1 MLSLS
6 QSPTQFNMSTGDTK
20 QITVTLTPGNVQATV
35 SFGQSRFENPYS
47 SCAANLNIPN
57 ATGSGQFAQNV
68 TVSSTYASCSGAFS
82 VVGSVGGT
90 AANTSTKV
98 YVPPQVLIQMM
109 QAEAGGTGNSTLMQ
123 GLGDVATNRIESS
136 IFYNNP
142 TGSNTNYQNTIVAG
156 QFSTT
161 STSTGIEPEL
171 DLSVSVFLSTGGA
184 FCDALSFWTPTASQ
198 WSVVQAAWQSGTT
211 TFPSGTGAPTYQ
223 TWPTSNQQI
232 IYASNVG
239 TQSNGA
245 PNFLFLGWRS
255 PSSVAVASGACT
267 P

>member
-1 MLSLS
+1 MF
-6 QSPTQFNMSTGDTK
+6 Q
-20 QITVTLTPGNVQATV
+20 
-35 SFGQSRFENPYS
+35 NPYS
-47 SCAANLNIPN
+47 SCGANLNIPN
-57 ATGSGQFAQNV
+57 ATGSGQLSQNV
-68 TVSSTYASCSGAFS
+68 TVPSTYAGCSGAFS
-82 VVGSVGGT
+82 VVAAVGGVG
-90 AANTSTKV
+90 ANTPTKV

-109 QAEAGGTGNSTLMQ
+109 QAEAASTGNSTLMQ
-123 GLGDVATNRIESS
+123 ALGDVATNRIESS
-136 IFYNNP
+136 LFYNIPN
-142 TGSNTNYQNTIVAG
+142 GSNTNYQNTIVAG

-171 DLSVSVFLSTGGA
+171 NLSVDVFLSTGGA
-184 FCDALSFWTPTASQ
+184 FCDALSFWTPDLGQPSGNTPQ

-223 TWPTSNQQI
+223 TWPTSNEQI

-255 PSSVAVASGACT
+255 PTQVAVASGACG